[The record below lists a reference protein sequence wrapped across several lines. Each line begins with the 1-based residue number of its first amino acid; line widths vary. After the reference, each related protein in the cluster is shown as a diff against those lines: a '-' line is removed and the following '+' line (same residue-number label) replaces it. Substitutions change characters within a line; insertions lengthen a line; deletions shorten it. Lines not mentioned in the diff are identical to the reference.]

1 MERNCKYYMVKN
13 IMGAIIAAAV
23 AVGAGTTGIKSNTTT
38 NQTRIVKSAQSTSL
52 TDYHSNVRFTKSSDI
67 KKISASYQLNQSDRV
82 KEIVYLP
89 VNDYSTVDAYGQKES
104 VSVETRLAS
113 YSVKKKGFK
122 DKISYLNSSKVL
134 AGSDLNFNESL
145 SATFDFSDINAV
157 SGGNA
162 ALRSCLKSAYGP
174 SVTKTSTI
182 KDTLKISSKNDSTVQ
197 AYVIDRTYDYQ
208 LWQSDLSHDV
218 PSDSYLGSGMIKRP
232 VGVVLMISENK

>member
-1 MERNCKYYMVKN
+1 
-13 IMGAIIAAAV
+13 MGALIAAAV
-23 AVGAGTTGIKSNTTT
+23 AVGAGTTGVKSNSTT
-38 NQTRIVKSAQSTSL
+38 NQTRIVKSVQSTTL

-67 KKISASYQLNQSDRV
+67 KKISTSYQLNQTGSV

-89 VNDYSTVDAYGQKES
+89 VNDYSAIDSCGQDES

-122 DKISYLNSSKVL
+122 DEVTYLSSSKIL
-134 AGSDLNFNESL
+134 TGSDLNFNKSL

-157 SGGNA
+157 SGGKS

-182 KDTLKISSKNDSTVQ
+182 KDTLKISSENDSTIQ

-218 PSDSYLGSGMIKRP
+218 PSDSYLGSGTIKRP
-232 VGVVLMISENK
+232 VGVILMISENN